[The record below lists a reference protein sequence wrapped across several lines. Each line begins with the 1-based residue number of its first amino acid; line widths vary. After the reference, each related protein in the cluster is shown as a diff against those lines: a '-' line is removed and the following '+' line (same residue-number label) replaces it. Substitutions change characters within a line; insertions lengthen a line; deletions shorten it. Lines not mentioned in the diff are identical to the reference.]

1 MPISWTLVWF
11 GVLGAQNKDAN
22 LGVEILSLK
31 LIMDR
36 NLLLKNQQSRLDL
49 VRNLNDLYQSPLLWV
64 FECKYN
70 YFHFKF
76 SYV

>member
-22 LGVEILSLK
+22 LVVEILSLK

-36 NLLLKNQQSRLDL
+36 NLLLKNQQS
-49 VRNLNDLYQSPLLWV
+49 S
-64 FECKYN
+64 
-70 YFHFKF
+70 
-76 SYV
+76 